1 MYLVFQEIICDLRI
15 YPLEEESE
23 NVSELCSF
31 VEPSCELLTTASEE
45 SVTGQSQVSSNG
57 T

>member
-15 YPLEEESE
+15 YPLEESE